1 MIFVNSPAELDFNNN
16 PNGVWGCYSDPLFQP
31 KDILLQVNGIDL
43 SETDM
48 SQVHVL
54 VCTVGGTVVED
65 GTSFFNAFIG
75 YFTLNGTTYYYVN
88 FQCGNYSPY
97 MLSNGCFTLQIL
109 IDAPAGS
116 PPGAPPLFNGFTQ
129 KYNIINDIIV
139 AGDVTITG
147 GCSLTNLATLCN
159 SPVLDGTCGKPYVK
173 FNAVFDCID
182 TFTGDYY
189 GDPSGVIGGIGL
201 FPFDFIRQS
210 WIEGRLKKLPRA
222 IKRTISIN
230 GRTQRTET
238 TPKYQL
244 QGVVPFPVWKMEE
257 LENMLLANHLYA
269 DGIEYQSDGGTPF
282 AQFGKPQN
290 SNYVYKMEMDL
301 QDLYEWQ
308 VFGCTPV
315 CVSQTYYYPIPF

>member
-1 MIFVNSPAELDFNNN
+1 MIFVDTAADLDFNNN

-31 KDILLQVNGIDL
+31 KDILLQVNGVDL
-43 SETDM
+43 SECSMAD
-48 SQVHVL
+48 VHIK
-54 VCTVGGTVVED
+54 VCTVAGVTIED
-65 GTSFFNAFIG
+65 ATSLFNAFIG
-75 YFTLNGTTYYYVN
+75 YFTLYGTTYYYLN
-88 FQCGNYSPY
+88 LQCGNYSPY
-97 MLSNGCFTLQIL
+97 MLSNGCFTLRVIV
-109 IDAPAGS
+109 DNPSG
-116 PPGAPPLFNGFTQ
+116 GASLFDKFTQ
-129 KYNIINDIIV
+129 KYLIVNDIIV
-139 AGDVTITG
+139 ASGVTITG
-147 GCSLTNLATLCN
+147 SCSATNLASLCI

-182 TFTGDYY
+182 SFTGDYY
-189 GDPSGVIGGIGL
+189 GDPMGIIDGIGL

-244 QGVVPFPVWKMEE
+244 QGIVPFPVWKMEE
-257 LENMLLANHLYA
+257 IENMMLANHLYV
-269 DGIEYQSDGGTPF
+269 DGTEYQSDGGTPF

-290 SNYVYKMEMDL
+290 SNFIYKLEMDI

-315 CVSQTYYYPIPF
+315 CASQTYYYPIPF